1 MSPRFSPFRRLVLA
15 ARIVGFSTVGIG
27 IAFIIREVVGQFIS
41 EGGVMA
47 PSRLVWLVVILAMAI
62 AGCILS
68 WRRVRLAGILLI
80 VSGIAVGVDVAVVA
94 GRNQLV
100 LLVLGLPFI
109 VTGLL
114 FLKSWRL
121 VKPPSRS
128 GDK

>member
-1 MSPRFSPFRRLVLA
+1 MSPRFGPFRHLILA
-15 ARIVGFSTVGIG
+15 ARVVGFSAVGIG

-41 EGGVMA
+41 EGGRMV

-80 VSGIAVGVDVAVVA
+80 VSGIAVGVDIAVVA
-94 GRNQLV
+94 GRSQLV

-121 VKPPSRS
+121 VKPQPR
-128 GDK
+128 GDSK

>member
-1 MSPRFSPFRRLVLA
+1 
-15 ARIVGFSTVGIG
+15 VGIG
-27 IAFIIREVVGQFIS
+27 NVFIIREVVGQFIS
-41 EGGVMA
+41 EGGGMV

-68 WRRVRLAGILLI
+68 WWRVRLAGILLI
-80 VSGIAVGVDVAVVA
+80 VSGVAVGVDAAVVV

-121 VKPPSRS
+121 VKPQLRS
-128 GDK
+128 DSK